1 MAKEKMVYF
10 RSALGGFNRD
20 DVNGY
25 IEKLNAEF
33 AERERAARKKLEAA
47 EEKCAELEGAKAQFE
62 QSLLRISELEEAAKQ
77 RENLLAEYLA
87 AMDAQKA
94 TIEELEASRV
104 ASESEINALSARIES
119 LSEAICKSEKYD
131 DISAQIGEI
140 ILSAKSTAED
150 IIAKAEKDAEAK
162 RVKADEQIEN
172 AAASFNARAATAAYS
187 IKSQMKKLAQD
198 SYASIAEKA
207 AETSDLLRNL
217 AEHISSASESLKEK
231 LSDGKADAESAIE
244 AEAAKVFS
252 NDNRLSFQK

>member
-33 AERERAARKKLEAA
+33 GERERMAKKKLDAS
-47 EEKCAELEGAKAQFE
+47 EEKCAALEGFKAQFE
-62 QSLLRISELEEAAKQ
+62 QSLLRISELEEEAKQ
-77 RENLLAEYLA
+77 RESLIAGYQETVAEQTA
-87 AMDAQKA
+87 K
-94 TIEELEASRV
+94 IEELEASKV
-104 ASESEINALSARIES
+104 ASESEINALTAQIES
-119 LSEAICKSEKYD
+119 LSDAICKSEKYD

-150 IIAKAEKDAEAK
+150 IIARAEKDAANK
-162 RVKADEQIEN
+162 RAKADEQIEN

-187 IKSQMKKLAQD
+187 IKTQMKKLAQD

-217 AEHISSASESLKEK
+217 AAHISSASDTLGEK
-231 LSDGKADAESAIE
+231 LSGGKSDAETAIE
-244 AEAAKVFS
+244 TEAAKVFS
-252 NDNRLSFQK
+252 DENRLSFTK

>member
-33 AERERAARKKLEAA
+33 AERERVAKKKLEAS
-47 EEKCAELEGAKAQFE
+47 EEKCAALESAKTQFE
-62 QSLLRISELEEAAKQ
+62 QSLLRISELEDEAKQ
-77 RENLLAEYLA
+77 RESVIAGYLE
-87 AMDAQKA
+87 
-94 TIEELEASRV
+94 TIEEQSAKSEELEASKV
-104 ASESEINALSARIES
+104 ASESEISELSARIES

-131 DISAQIGEI
+131 DISAQIGDI

-150 IIAKAEKDAEAK
+150 IISRAEKDAAAK
-162 RVKADEQIEN
+162 RAKADEQIEN

-217 AEHISSASESLKEK
+217 AAHISSASDSLGEK
-231 LSDGKADAESAIE
+231 LSGGKSDAESAIE
-244 AEAAKVFS
+244 TEAAKVFS
-252 NDNRLSFQK
+252 EENRLTFKK